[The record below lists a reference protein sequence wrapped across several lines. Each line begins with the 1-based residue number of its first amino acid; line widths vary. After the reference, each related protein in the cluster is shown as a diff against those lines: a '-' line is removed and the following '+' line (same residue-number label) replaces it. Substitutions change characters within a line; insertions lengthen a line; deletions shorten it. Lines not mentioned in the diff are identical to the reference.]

1 VTCEHAVIAARRHGC
16 HIHSWGHGN
25 PP

>member
-1 VTCEHAVIAARRHGC
+1 VTCEHALIAARRHGC
-16 HIHSWGHGN
+16 HIHSWGHGS